1 MPVRAGPWA
10 GRLVP
15 LLVECG
21 FDVVAMT
28 RSPDQRRSLRE
39 LGAEPVVA
47 DGLDHDAVM
56 TAVMRS
62 QPEVVIHEMTALTG
76 VNSYRK

>member
-1 MPVRAGPWA
+1 
-10 GRLVP
+10 
-15 LLVECG
+15 
-21 FDVVAMT
+21 MT